1 MGTIEYVD
9 VVVCMYVFTKE
20 PVRRAMYV
28 MWMHLCMPG
37 TPLLET
43 NIKGDNESGG
53 ARSGYELVGKINNQ
67 RKENKESQKKKKKK
81 KE

>member
-1 MGTIEYVD
+1 
-9 VVVCMYVFTKE
+9 MYVFTKE

-28 MWMHLCMPG
+28 MCMHLCMPG

-53 ARSGYELVGKINNQ
+53 ARSGYELVVK
-67 RKENKESQKKKKKK
+67 NKQSKKNKPK
-81 KE
+81 